1 MRAPFYRKLAF
12 VTVATSVHF
21 YDRVPGH
28 HAKPPDAN
36 KPMPQSEFEE
46 YFAELTRKLD
56 ALEAEVAASEVGKHF
71 EDLKREIKVLYEA
84 MRENHLLLETVLE
97 NSAASIYAKRKDGRY
112 TYLNHEMEALCN
124 VVRDQVLG
132 KTDFEVFPREIAQ
145 QWRTNDLKAMAT
157 GKLTVAEETIDS
169 PQGER
174 LVLSKKV
181 PLISAS
187 GEVEGI
193 CGISTDITDR
203 RRTEL
208 ALREAVAKLEHER
221 DNKLTNVEAI
231 MAAIAHEVRQPLMA
245 IAINGSA
252 ARRFLARVPA
262 DIDEVAANL
271 DRIINDSR
279 RASEVFDSMLSLF
292 RREDQERQPIDINKI
307 ALEVLQSSRGEL
319 AGRRVTTRT
328 ELASELPLISGH
340 RRQLQQVLSNL
351 VQNAIEAMDTTT
363 DRDRMLRVRTALHN
377 RDAIM
382 VAVEDSG
389 PGLDPKQLGS
399 IFDAFFTTKSHGI
412 GLGLAI
418 CRMIVERHGGQLTAA
433 SDGNNGARFQFVLPT
448 EFSDAAHAN

>member
-1 MRAPFYRKLAF
+1 
-12 VTVATSVHF
+12 
-21 YDRVPGH
+21 
-28 HAKPPDAN
+28 
-36 KPMPQSEFEE
+36 MPRSEFEE

-124 VVRDQVLG
+124 VVREQVLG

-145 QWRTNDLKAMAT
+145 QWRTNDLKAMTT
-157 GKLTVAEETIDS
+157 GELTVAEETIDS
-169 PQGER
+169 PRGER

-193 CGISTDITDR
+193 CGISTDITDL

-208 ALREAVAKLEHER
+208 ALREAITKLEHER

-231 MAAIAHEVRQPLMA
+231 MAAISHEVRQPLMA

-252 ARRFLARVPA
+252 ARRFLARLPA
-262 DIDEVAANL
+262 DIGEARANL
-271 DRIINDSR
+271 DRIINDCR
-279 RASEVFDSMLSLF
+279 RASEVFDSILALF
-292 RREDQERQPIDINKI
+292 RREEQERQAINVNEI

-319 AGRRVTTRT
+319 AEHRVTTSA

-340 RRQLQQVLSNL
+340 KRQLQQVISNL
-351 VQNAIEAMDTTT
+351 VQNAIEAMDNTT
-363 DRDRMLRVRTALHN
+363 DRDRVLRVRTGLQN
-377 RDAIM
+377 GDAIV

-389 PGLDPKQLGS
+389 PGFDPKQLSS
-399 IFDAFFTTKSHGI
+399 IFDAFFTTKPHGI

-418 CRMIVERHGGQLTAA
+418 CRMIVQRHGGQLTAA

-448 EFSDAAHAN
+448 EIADVAHVN

>member
-1 MRAPFYRKLAF
+1 
-12 VTVATSVHF
+12 
-21 YDRVPGH
+21 
-28 HAKPPDAN
+28 
-36 KPMPQSEFEE
+36 MPKSEFEE
-46 YFAELTRKLD
+46 HFAELTNRLD
-56 ALEAEVAASEVGKHF
+56 VLEAEVSATEVAKHF
-71 EDLKREIKVLYEA
+71 DDVKRQIKVLYEA
-84 MRENHLLLETVLE
+84 MRENQMLLETVLE

-124 VVRDQVLG
+124 VVREQVLD

-145 QWRTNDLKAMAT
+145 QWRANDLKAMTT
-157 GKLTVAEETIDS
+157 GKLVAAEETIDS
-169 PQGER
+169 PRGER

-181 PLISAS
+181 PLTSS
-187 GEVEGI
+187 DGEVEGV
-193 CGISTDITDR
+193 CGISTDITDL

-208 ALREAVAKLEHER
+208 ALREVVAKLERER

-245 IAINGSA
+245 IVINGSA

-262 DIDEVAANL
+262 DIDEATANL
-271 DRIINDSR
+271 NRIITDCR
-279 RASEVFDSMLSLF
+279 RASEVFDSILTLF
-292 RREDQERQPIDINKI
+292 RREDQERQAIDVNEIT
-307 ALEVLQSSRGEL
+307 LEVLQSSRGEL
-319 AGRRVTTRT
+319 AEHRVTTRT

-340 RRQLQQVLSNL
+340 KRQLQQVISNL
-351 VQNAIEAMDTTT
+351 VQNAIEAMDNTT
-363 DRDRMLRVRTALHN
+363 DRDRVLRVRTGLHN
-377 RDAIM
+377 RDAII

-389 PGLDPKQLGS
+389 PGVDPKQLGS

-448 EFSDAAHAN
+448 DFSDAAREN

>member
-1 MRAPFYRKLAF
+1 
-12 VTVATSVHF
+12 
-21 YDRVPGH
+21 
-28 HAKPPDAN
+28 
-36 KPMPQSEFEE
+36 
-46 YFAELTRKLD
+46 
-56 ALEAEVAASEVGKHF
+56 
-71 EDLKREIKVLYEA
+71 
-84 MRENHLLLETVLE
+84 VLE

-112 TYLNHEMEALCN
+112 TYLNHEMEVLCN
-124 VVRDQVLG
+124 VVREQVLG

-145 QWRTNDLKAMAT
+145 QWRTNDLKAMTT
-157 GKLTVAEETIDS
+157 GKLTVAEEAIDS
-169 PQGER
+169 PRGER

-193 CGISTDITDR
+193 CGISTDITDL

-208 ALREAVAKLEHER
+208 ALREAVAKLERER

-271 DRIINDSR
+271 DRIIKDSR
-279 RASEVFDSMLSLF
+279 RASEVFDSILALF
-292 RREDQERQPIDINKI
+292 RREDQERQPTNVNEV

-319 AGRRVTTRT
+319 DEHRVTTRT

-340 RRQLQQVLSNL
+340 KRQLQQVISNL
-351 VQNAIEAMDTTT
+351 VQNAIEAMDNTT
-363 DRDRMLRVRTALHN
+363 DRDRVLRVRTGLQTG
-377 RDAIM
+377 DAIV

-389 PGLDPKQLGS
+389 PGFDPKQLSS
-399 IFDAFFTTKSHGI
+399 IFDAFFTTKPHGI

-418 CRMIVERHGGQLTAA
+418 CRMIVQRHGGQLTAA

-448 EFSDAAHAN
+448 EIADVAHVN

>member
-1 MRAPFYRKLAF
+1 
-12 VTVATSVHF
+12 
-21 YDRVPGH
+21 
-28 HAKPPDAN
+28 
-36 KPMPQSEFEE
+36 MPKSEFEE
-46 YFAELTRKLD
+46 HFAELTNRLD
-56 ALEAEVAASEVGKHF
+56 VLEAEVSATEVAKHF
-71 EDLKREIKVLYEA
+71 DDVKRQIKVLYEA
-84 MRENHLLLETVLE
+84 MRENQMLLETVLE

-124 VVRDQVLG
+124 VVREQVLD

-145 QWRTNDLKAMAT
+145 QWRANDLRAMTT
-157 GKLTVAEETIDS
+157 GELTVAEETIDS
-169 PQGER
+169 RRGQR
-174 LVLSKKV
+174 VVLSKKV
-181 PLISAS
+181 PLTSAS

-193 CGISTDITDR
+193 CGISTDITDL

-208 ALREAVAKLEHER
+208 ALREVVAKLERER

-245 IAINGSA
+245 IVINGSA

-262 DIDEVAANL
+262 DIDEATANL
-271 DRIINDSR
+271 NRIITDCR
-279 RASEVFDSMLSLF
+279 RASEVFDSILTLF
-292 RREDQERQPIDINKI
+292 RREDQERQAIDVNEIT
-307 ALEVLQSSRGEL
+307 LEVLQSSRGEL
-319 AGRRVTTRT
+319 AEHRVTTRT

-340 RRQLQQVLSNL
+340 KRQLQQVISNL
-351 VQNAIEAMDTTT
+351 VQNAIEAMDNTT
-363 DRDRMLRVRTALHN
+363 DRDRVLRVRTGLHN
-377 RDAIM
+377 RDAII

-389 PGLDPKQLGS
+389 PGVDPKQLGS

-448 EFSDAAHAN
+448 DFSDAAREN

>member
-1 MRAPFYRKLAF
+1 
-12 VTVATSVHF
+12 
-21 YDRVPGH
+21 
-28 HAKPPDAN
+28 
-36 KPMPQSEFEE
+36 MPKSEFEE
-46 YFAELTRKLD
+46 HFAELTNRLD
-56 ALEAEVAASEVGKHF
+56 VLEAEVSATEVAKHF
-71 EDLKREIKVLYEA
+71 DDVKRQIKVLYEA
-84 MRENHLLLETVLE
+84 MRENQMLLETVLE

-124 VVRDQVLG
+124 VVREQVLD

-145 QWRTNDLKAMAT
+145 QWRANDLKAMTT
-157 GKLTVAEETIDS
+157 GKLVVAEETIDS
-169 PQGER
+169 PRGER

-181 PLISAS
+181 PLTSS
-187 GEVEGI
+187 DGEVEGV
-193 CGISTDITDR
+193 CGISTDITDL

-208 ALREAVAKLEHER
+208 ALREVVAKLERER

-245 IAINGSA
+245 IVINGSA

-262 DIDEVAANL
+262 DIDEATANL
-271 DRIINDSR
+271 NRIIADCR
-279 RASEVFDSMLSLF
+279 RASEVFDSILTLF
-292 RREDQERQPIDINKI
+292 RREDQERQAIDVNEIT
-307 ALEVLQSSRGEL
+307 LEVLQSSRGEL
-319 AGRRVTTRT
+319 AEHRVTTRT

-340 RRQLQQVLSNL
+340 KRQLQQVISNL
-351 VQNAIEAMDTTT
+351 VQNAIEAMDNTA
-363 DRDRMLRVRTALHN
+363 DRDRVLRVRTGLHN
-377 RDAIM
+377 RDAII

-389 PGLDPKQLGS
+389 PGVDPKQLGS

-448 EFSDAAHAN
+448 DFSDAAREN

>member
-1 MRAPFYRKLAF
+1 
-12 VTVATSVHF
+12 
-21 YDRVPGH
+21 
-28 HAKPPDAN
+28 
-36 KPMPQSEFEE
+36 MPRSEFEE

-56 ALEAEVAASEVGKHF
+56 ALEAEVAATEVADHF
-71 EDLKREIKVLYEA
+71 EDLKRQIKVLYEA
-84 MRENHLLLETVLE
+84 LRENHLLLETVLE

-124 VVRDQVLG
+124 VVREQVLG

-169 PQGER
+169 PRGER

-181 PLISAS
+181 PLISAG

-193 CGISTDITDR
+193 CGISTDITDL

-208 ALREAVAKLEHER
+208 ALREAVAKLERER

-271 DRIINDSR
+271 DRIIKDSR
-279 RASEVFDSMLSLF
+279 RASEVFDSILALF
-292 RREDQERQPIDINKI
+292 RREDQERQPINVNEV

-319 AGRRVTTRT
+319 EEHRVTTRT

-340 RRQLQQVLSNL
+340 KRQLQQVISNL
-351 VQNAIEAMDTTT
+351 VQNAIEAMDNTT
-363 DRDRMLRVRTALHN
+363 DRDRVLRVRTGFQN
-377 RDAIM
+377 SDAIV

-389 PGLDPKQLGS
+389 PGFDPKQLS
-399 IFDAFFTTKSHGI
+399 RMFDAFFTTKSHGV

-418 CRMIVERHGGQLTAA
+418 CRMIVQRHGGQLTAA
-433 SDGNNGARFQFVLPT
+433 SDGNNGAGFQFVLPT
-448 EFSDAAHAN
+448 DFTDAAHSN

>member
-1 MRAPFYRKLAF
+1 
-12 VTVATSVHF
+12 
-21 YDRVPGH
+21 
-28 HAKPPDAN
+28 
-36 KPMPQSEFEE
+36 MPKSEFEE
-46 YFAELTRKLD
+46 HFAELTNRLD
-56 ALEAEVAASEVGKHF
+56 VLEAEVSATEVAKHF
-71 EDLKREIKVLYEA
+71 DDVKRQIKVLYEA
-84 MRENHLLLETVLE
+84 MRENQMLLESVLE

-124 VVRDQVLG
+124 VVREQVLD

-145 QWRTNDLKAMAT
+145 QWRANDLKAMTT
-157 GKLTVAEETIDS
+157 GKLVVAEETIDS
-169 PQGER
+169 PRGER

-181 PLISAS
+181 PLTSS
-187 GEVEGI
+187 DGEVEGV
-193 CGISTDITDR
+193 CGISTDITDL

-208 ALREAVAKLEHER
+208 ALREVVAKLERER

-245 IAINGSA
+245 IVINGSA

-262 DIDEVAANL
+262 DIDEATANL
-271 DRIINDSR
+271 NRIITDCR
-279 RASEVFDSMLSLF
+279 RASEVFDSILTLF
-292 RREDQERQPIDINKI
+292 RREDQERQAIDVNEIT
-307 ALEVLQSSRGEL
+307 LEVLQSSRGEL
-319 AGRRVTTRT
+319 AEHRVTTRT

-340 RRQLQQVLSNL
+340 KRQLQQVISNL
-351 VQNAIEAMDTTT
+351 VQNAIEAMDNTT
-363 DRDRMLRVRTALHN
+363 DRDRVLRVRTGLHN
-377 RDAIM
+377 RDAII

-389 PGLDPKQLGS
+389 PGVDPKQLGS

-448 EFSDAAHAN
+448 DFSDAAREN